1 MAGTNAVVSG
11 LFFDPPAQTPDTLSV
26 SSPSTTDTAGTAQTF
41 TVTALGPN
49 GATDTHYTGTIH
61 FSSTDPHAVLP
72 ANYTFTAADAGVHT
86 FTATL
91 ETAGTQSVTAT
102 DTATQAATGSESN
115 ITVYAAAASSLMVT
129 GFPNPDTAGTAGN
142 FTVTAYDLYGNVA
155 TGYTG
160 TVHFTSSDP
169 QASLPGNY
177 MFAAADA
184 GKHTFSATL
193 KTAGTQSITATD
205 TASTSVT
212 GTASATVASSGSAS
226 ATLIKRD
233 STTQGTWIGAY
244 GSQGYNIIG
253 STASYPSYA
262 TVSVAGQSGVHLG
275 R

>member
-1 MAGTNAVVSG
+1 M
-11 LFFDPPAQTPDTLSV
+11 SV

-72 ANYTFTAADAGVHT
+72 ANYTFTGSDAGVHT

-102 DTATQAATGSESN
+102 DTATQSTTGTESN
-115 ITVYAAAASSLMVT
+115 ITVIAAAASSLTVT

-142 FTVTAYDLYGNVA
+142 FTVTAYDPYGNVA

-160 TVHFTSSDP
+160 TVHFTSTDP

-184 GKHTFSATL
+184 GEAYLLRHAQD
-193 KTAGTQSITATD
+193 GGH
-205 TASTSVT
+205 SVDHCHRYSLNKRY
-212 GTASATVASSGSAS
+212 GNRQRDRRKLGSAS
-226 ATLIKRD
+226 ATLLKRD

-253 STASYPSYA
+253 STCQLP
-262 TVSVAGQSGVHLG
+262 VLRHRQRRRPDGRHLG